1 MDGPLLAECGAA
13 GRQQSACTRGPTTRP
28 QDDDADSNIPSES
41 GIFSSTNASTPHT
54 SNHSPT
60 EQAPSDDLTHY
71 IALGC
76 LRLEQVVP
84 APPNSS
90 LNPGFPWEELFFSQL
105 PEELRLVIGAEVSQL
120 LDARWIRLFLHR
132 SPHQTLRRVT
142 RVYLLPEDWS
152 RRSVNRSSGTLK
164 KALRQLLDRIDVS
177 PDAWAGDIVDAPIQT
192 FDPWAGRLST
202 SLYYLF
208 NKLPSPAPNPANIK
222 DRYTRRAAYDLLGS
236 AQASE
241 WEDDGQQPLKGL
253 RTRLYPYQA
262 RSASLMIEREA
273 APQLR
278 LDPRLETRT
287 SPNGDK
293 FFYCARDGSFLQAP
307 RFYEADRGGILAEVR
322 SLLVIRTTWL
332 LTKCRRRWVWAKRS
346 SALRSCLLARA
357 INLRYRSCTDVHCLC
372 VLVWVL

>member
-1 MDGPLLAECGAA
+1 MTMDRSLLANCGAD
-13 GRQQSACTRGPTTRP
+13 GCPQSACTRGPTTRL
-28 QDDDADSNIPSES
+28 QDDDADSNNPSES
-41 GIFSSTNASTPHT
+41 VILSSTNASTPHT

-60 EQAPSDDLTHY
+60 EQAPSDNLTHY

-76 LRLEQVVP
+76 LHLDQVVP
-84 APPNSS
+84 APPDYSI
-90 LNPGFPWEELFFSQL
+90 NPDSPWEELSYSQL
-105 PEELRLVIGAEVSQL
+105 PEELKLVVGAEVSQL

-132 SPHQTLRRVT
+132 PPHQSLRSVA

-152 RRSVNRSSGTLK
+152 RRSINRSSGTLK
-164 KALRQLLDRIDVS
+164 KALRQLLDQIDVS
-177 PDAWAGDIVDAPIQT
+177 PDVWAGYIVDAPIQN

-208 NKLPSPAPNPANIK
+208 NKLPSPAPNSANIK
-222 DRYTRRAAYDLLGS
+222 DRYTRRAAYDLIGS

-293 FFYCARDGSFLQAP
+293 FFYCARDGSFLQEP
-307 RFYEADRGGILAEVR
+307 RFYEANRGGILAEVF
-322 SLLVIRTTWL
+322 SLPLIWTILL
-332 LTKCRRRWVWAKRS
+332 LTCS
-346 SALRSCLLARA
+346 IDNGSGQNDHLPCGHT
-357 INLRYRSCTDVHCLC
+357 C
-372 VLVWVL
+372 